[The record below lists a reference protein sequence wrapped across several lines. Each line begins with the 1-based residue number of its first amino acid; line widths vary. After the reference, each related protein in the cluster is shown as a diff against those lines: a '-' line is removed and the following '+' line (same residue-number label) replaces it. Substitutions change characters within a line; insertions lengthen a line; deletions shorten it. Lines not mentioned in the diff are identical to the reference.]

1 MIQSTPTTAA
11 AQARS
16 FQPPKDP
23 MWAALIDD
31 TDVPVAV
38 LDAAGTFE
46 YANFAAG
53 RMLGMDAAA
62 VAGHHLREFFTDELV
77 NERLSIFRQVL
88 NTSRPVAIEGMV
100 KGRMRRS
107 VFRPLQVAGQPS
119 RILVVSPVGAA
130 AQPSQDA
137 SSTLHSRANESG
149 PLASLTARELEILKL
164 IGVGLSTA
172 DIAKKLGRSVKT
184 VEWHR
189 VSLGDKLGV
198 TNRVELAR
206 IAISA
211 GLVSLDDPGVK
222 HSGAQSDN

>member
-1 MIQSTPTTAA
+1 MMQSTATSSSP
-11 AQARS
+11 AQTRS
-16 FQPPKDP
+16 FQAPKDP
-23 MWAALIDD
+23 MWAALIED

-38 LDAAGTFE
+38 LDANGTFE
-46 YANFAAG
+46 YANPAAG
-53 RMLGMDAAA
+53 RILGMDAGAI
-62 VAGHHLREFFTDELV
+62 VGHHLRDYFSDELV
-77 NERLSIFRQVL
+77 NERLSILRQVL

-107 VFRPLQVAGQPS
+107 VFRPLLIAGQPS
-119 RILVVSPVGAA
+119 RVLVVSPVGASA
-130 AQPSQDA
+130 PASQDA
-137 SSTLHSRANESG
+137 AGTLHSRANESG
-149 PLASLTARELEILKL
+149 ALASLTARELEILKL

-211 GLVSLDDPGVK
+211 GLVSLDEPAK
-222 HSGAQSDN
+222 KSEAPSDN

>member
-1 MIQSTPTTAA
+1 MIQTTASSAA
-11 AQARS
+11 AQGRS

-23 MWAALIDD
+23 MWTALIDD

-38 LDAAGTFE
+38 LDVTGTFE
-46 YANFAAG
+46 YVNAAAAKMIG
-53 RMLGMDAAA
+53 VDPAA
-62 VAGHHLREFFTDELV
+62 VAGHNIREFFSDELV

-119 RILVVSPVGAA
+119 RILVVSAVGASSPAGHDA
-130 AQPSQDA
+130 AGI
-137 SSTLHSRANESG
+137 LHSRANESG

-211 GLVSLDDPGVK
+211 GLVSLDEPAPK
-222 HSGAQSDN
+222 SSGATSDN